1 MRFDGGATCIFIAG
15 KNCRRCWAREY
26 VVPESAAA
34 SAGCDRLCDSIAI
47 GPGNVG
53 QSTEARVQFPF
64 DERTQAR
71 CENRCGTFRAD
82 GYGDSATVHHRAE
95 GKRGEMRP
103 VRHVDGHVEPARDG
117 RDARVLIIV
126 LGCRDD
132 QGPAMDCGM
141 NLRRIQSID
150 LAAINERTES
160 LNERR
165 CSNGNAVGAFQQ
177 QPHLAQSQMASADV
191 EQTTADIDVKG
202 RDGKPYGFRATGSV
216 VRFPGFLAVYLAGIL
231 IGRETQIYKEQ
242 ATAPGGW
249 KEFKKF
255 RVARK
260 QKENA
265 IVTSF
270 YLEPAEPSPLPS
282 YKPGQYLT
290 VRVPSPDGLT
300 TMRNYSLSDRPG
312 LDHLR
317 ISVKRET
324 GPKAS
329 TPKGYVSNLLHDKI
343 DVGSTIDIA
352 PPCGEFFLDVNENHD
367 RPLVLLAGGIGITP
381 LYAIL
386 RTALSATPER
396 KVVLIYGSLNQD
408 IQTFRDDIAELA
420 AKHKNLAIHFRYSE
434 PKYAAQKRHP
444 ASDTGMIDV
453 ALVEKLV
460 PEKDADYYFCGPKP
474 FMVNMYHQLLAWG
487 IPASQ
492 VHFEFFG
499 PRQELEELA
508 AA

>member
-1 MRFDGGATCIFIAG
+1 MLSDNTIAIVKSTAPVLEQGGEELTKHFYKRMFAQNPEVAPLFNPANQFVGSQQRALAAAICAYAANIDNLDVLGGAVELIAQKHASLRIKPEHYSIVG
-15 KNCRRCWAREY
+15 ENLLASIRE
-26 VVPESAAA
+26 
-34 SAGCDRLCDSIAI
+34 
-47 GPGNVG
+47 
-53 QSTEARVQFPF
+53 
-64 DERTQAR
+64 
-71 CENRCGTFRAD
+71 
-82 GYGDSATVHHRAE
+82 
-95 GKRGEMRP
+95 
-103 VRHVDGHVEPARDG
+103 
-117 RDARVLIIV
+117 V
-126 LGCRDD
+126 LGEAATDD
-132 QGPAMDCGM
+132 V
-141 NLRRIQSID
+141 
-150 LAAINERTES
+150 INAWGE
-160 LNERR
+160 
-165 CSNGNAVGAFQQ
+165 AYQF
-177 QPHLAQSQMASADV
+177 
-191 EQTTADIDVKG
+191 
-202 RDGKPYGFRATGSV
+202 
-216 VRFPGFLAVYLAGIL
+216 LAGIL